1 MVCKICGKNQFI
13 GHQIIRADVLVSG
26 NGEFEGN
33 LPGGLE
39 GHIYDAEKPY
49 GPFTCVCCGTE
60 YDELTEEPL
69 STEFP

>member
-26 NGEFEGN
+26 KGEFEGN

-49 GPFTCVCCGTE
+49 GPFTCVCCGAE
-60 YDELTEEPL
+60 YDELIEEPL